1 MRSRRRMPAASH
13 SQRSRHED
21 AGQACNGFR
30 DATVAT
36 LRRCA
41 RAAALQPLAVPC
53 DLHLDLYVRSLHA
66 ARVARN
72 AARRGWAEYGAGL
85 DVVDGPMPRARDLLA
100 RHLALGE
107 RAATVGAGVVDGV
120 EAPLQV
126 EESDLLPRH
135 LDALRLTWR
144 EFARVGHSEELCHVS
159 PPPRTA
165 RDLRYAT

>member
-41 RAAALQPLAVPC
+41 RAAALPPLAVAC

-66 ARVARN
+66 DRVARN

-85 DVVDGPMPRARDLLA
+85 DVVDGSMPRARDLLA

-107 RAATVGAGVVDGV
+107 RATTVGAGVVDGV

-135 LDALRLTWR
+135 LDALRRAW
-144 EFARVGHSEELCHVS
+144 SEVS
-159 PPPRTA
+159 GA
-165 RDLRYAT
+165 RDLSELRHVNLLATRP